1 METEDEDLAARSR
14 QRVTSYFRCL
24 TCVFKPIRERSHF
37 RNNEHRKQKLCEEE
51 RAAWIADQRKQKY
64 PSDAATEPKHRARW
78 DTSRRKQS
86 RLKRVLRTKS
96 QQYFRC
102 LTCTGQP
109 IRPKSHFRYYK
120 AKMEKHHKQRL
131 SRRDRSAWIAE
142 RMFGST
148 NDKEPVVLPQGDQTW
163 CDEFQAVASQQHHA
177 VSQYTASAVQRDVTQ
192 AIKAKYRQYYRCLTC
207 SGQPIRPKSHFRYH
221 AQRREQHR
229 RQTLSPGDRTCWIA
243 AKMSQLNEH
252 NGPKISHTGHTRNT
266 STGQT
271 SRITRKGT
279 YAGCTLTDLLRR
291 HRPEFPA
298 GVQQTAQE
306 KV

>member
-1 METEDEDLAARSR
+1 MEKHWKQRLSPGDRATWMAERMSRTITEKGPGVL
-14 QRVTSYFRCL
+14 C
-24 TCVFKPIRERSHF
+24 H
-37 RNNEHRKQKLCEEE
+37 RNQSGCNEE
-51 RAAWIADQRKQKY
+51 RAMQQHKVSR
-64 PSDAATEPKHRARW
+64 
-78 DTSRRKQS
+78 DTIRRKQS
-86 RLKRVLRTKS
+86 RLKRELKAKS
-96 QQYFRC
+96 RQYFRC
-102 LTCTGQP
+102 LTCAGQP

-177 VSQYTASAVQRDVTQ
+177 VSQYTASAVQRHVTR

-291 HRPEFPA
+291 HRPEFSA